1 MGGGGGG
8 SESSTSTATT
18 TTSIDKRMV
27 VDNGVGVSSDSST
40 VHVTATD
47 LGAIGRAFDFATG
60 AGQSVTGTMDKVLGL
75 ADVILKGSID
85 AVKGTNAVVSQAYE
99 TAKTTQQGSI
109 DQKTMIVLAVAGAAA
124 YVMGR
129 K

>member
-1 MGGGGGG
+1 MGGGGG
-8 SESSTSTATT
+8 SSSSSATT
-18 TTSIDKRMV
+18 TQTTSTDKRMV

-40 VHVTATD
+40 VTVNALD
-47 LGAIGRAFDFATG
+47 LGAIGKAFDFATA
-60 AGQSVTGTMDKVLGL
+60 AGGTVAGTMDKVLGL

-99 TAKTTQQGSI
+99 TAKNTSTGSI
-109 DQKTMIVLAVAGAAA
+109 DQKTMIVLAVAGAVAFVA
-124 YVMGR
+124 SR